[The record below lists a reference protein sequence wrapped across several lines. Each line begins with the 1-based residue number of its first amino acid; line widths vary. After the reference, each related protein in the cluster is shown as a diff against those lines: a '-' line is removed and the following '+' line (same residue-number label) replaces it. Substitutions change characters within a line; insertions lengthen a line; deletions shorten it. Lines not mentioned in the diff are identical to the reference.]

1 MFQKKKSLAFCA
13 AVVAA
18 GAFSLSSG
26 FVSAQTTVLNT
37 GTATSTITGTIDISG
52 LDKQKMLNQIQA
64 AISNIRQTLTTILT
78 NYAAIQQQ
86 HIQNTVNSATQQI
99 TGSGTTSGSATSNPL
114 GGLLS
119 GGNGSGIGSFVTGSG
134 NATTNVTGNAYT
146 NVDGTLTENSGTVS
160 GNTSPGQSIITNSG
174 TTSGAAPMNTTAI
187 QQQIATIQ
195 SQIMNI
201 FSQIGGGGAT
211 VSTGN

>member
-1 MFQKKKSLAFCA
+1 MLQKNKSLAFCA
-13 AVVAA
+13 AIVAA

-26 FVSAQTTVLNT
+26 FVSAQATVVNT

-64 AISNIRQTLTTILT
+64 AISNIQQTLTTILI

-86 HIQNTVNSATQQI
+86 HIQNLTNSAAQQI
-99 TGSGTTSGSATSNPL
+99 TGSGSATSNPL

-119 GGNGSGIGSFVTGSG
+119 GGTGSGIGSFVTGSG

-146 NVDGTLTENSGTVS
+146 NVNGTLTENSGTVS
-160 GNTSPGQSIITNSG
+160 GDTSPGQSTITNSG
-174 TTSGAAPMNTTAI
+174 TISGSTPINTTAI
-187 QQQIATIQ
+187 QQQISTIQ
-195 SQIMNI
+195 NQIMSI
-201 FSQIGGGGAT
+201 FSQIGGGSTA
-211 VSTGN
+211 STGN

>member
-1 MFQKKKSLAFCA
+1 MIQKKKSLAFCA
-13 AVVAA
+13 AIVAG
-18 GAFSLSSG
+18 GAFLLGSG
-26 FVSAQTTVLNT
+26 FASAQATVVNT

-64 AISNIRQTLTTILT
+64 AISNIQQTLTTILI

-86 HIQNTVNSATQQI
+86 HIQNLTNSAAQQI
-99 TGSGTTSGSATSNPL
+99 TGSGSATSNPL

-146 NVDGTLTENSGTVS
+146 NVNGTLTENSGTVS
-160 GNTSPGQSIITNSG
+160 GDTSPGQSTITNSG
-174 TTSGAAPMNTTAI
+174 TISGSTPINTTAI
-187 QQQIATIQ
+187 QQQISTIQ
-195 SQIMNI
+195 NQIMSI
-201 FSQIGGGGAT
+201 FSQIGGGSTA
-211 VSTGN
+211 STGN

>member
-1 MFQKKKSLAFCA
+1 MLQKNKSLAFCA
-13 AVVAA
+13 AIVAA

-26 FVSAQTTVLNT
+26 FVSAQATVVNT

-64 AISNIRQTLTTILT
+64 AISNIQQTLTTILI

-86 HIQNTVNSATQQI
+86 HIQNLTNSAAQQI
-99 TGSGTTSGSATSNPL
+99 TGSGSATSNPL

-146 NVDGTLTENSGTVS
+146 NVNGTLTENSGTVS
-160 GNTSPGQSIITNSG
+160 GDTSPGQSTITNSG
-174 TTSGAAPMNTTAI
+174 TISGSTPINTTAI
-187 QQQIATIQ
+187 QQQISTIQ
-195 SQIMNI
+195 NQIMSI
-201 FSQIGGGGAT
+201 FSQIGGGSTA
-211 VSTGN
+211 STGN